1 MPRKSEIEQKLNRQD
16 IIATVAHLIAQKGL
30 SSLTMRTIANHVGCS
45 VGSLPHYFSGKDE
58 IVTAALNWSNER
70 ILNRLNTMPLEEVT
84 IDALIPVVISSL
96 PLDEQSDTEWR
107 VRLCLWDYATTNEDL
122 LVKVEDVRQQTLN
135 VLNRLLGHLQKRG
148 LIVDDL
154 PPREIGISIYHLAI
168 GLGFNLLHQPLCE
181 REKHVL
187 PLISYIDYLKP
198 NSLLKPASPNKY

>member
-84 IDALIPVVISSL
+84 VDTLIPIVISSL
-96 PLDEQSDTEWR
+96 PLDEQSDIEWR
-107 VRLCLWDYATTNEDL
+107 VRLCLWDYATTNEEL
-122 LVKVEDVRQQTLN
+122 LEKVEDVRQQTLD
-135 VLNRLLGHLQKRG
+135 VLNRLLGHLQKQG
-148 LIVDDL
+148 LIVNDL
-154 PPREIGISIYHLAI
+154 PAREIGISIYHLAI
-168 GLGFNLLHQPLCE
+168 GLGFNLLHHPLTE

-187 PLISYIDYLKP
+187 PLISYIDYIKP
-198 NSLLKPASPNKY
+198 QQ